1 MVVSTSRNVLRA
13 NGARYDSQG
22 QARSEAERV
31 APGNNNQNV
40 PALKGRNSLAAYF
53 GLSGL
58 DLACSWLTQGDA
70 LRACPG
76 LSYIAPLALPSDVL
90 CKATSQLH
98 LTSMDQLGHPD
109 QDLTRPLVRCAA
121 VCN

>member
-40 PALKGRNSLAAYF
+40 PGLKGRNTLAAYF

-58 DLACSWLTQGDA
+58 DLGCSWLTQGDA

-76 LSYIAPLALPSDVL
+76 LLYIRAVGAPLPTL
-90 CKATSQLH
+90 
-98 LTSMDQLGHPD
+98 SMHARTVTLLKMEWADYLSYRWP
-109 QDLTRPLVRCAA
+109 
-121 VCN
+121 